1 MNCFRYLDFKS
12 FEEVD
17 RLTIP
22 EYNLLMEAA
31 RLKQID
37 LDYRNHLQAWLNFVV
52 QAKKKAGK
60 YKQKPVYKKFKQFY
74 NYKEALEKKET
85 KDKSEKSKFS
95 GVGKLL
101 KKGV

>member
-1 MNCFRYLDFKS
+1 MNCFRYFDFKS

-60 YKQKPVYKKFKQFY
+60 HKQKPVFKKFKEFY

-85 KDKSEKSKFS
+85 KDKSQKSKFS